1 MIKTQKEIE
10 KQEAFK
16 LFDSLFGYHLK
27 YTQEE
32 INLRKSIKKNKILLK
47 QNLNK
52 QEYIKVHNNLINDL
66 ITLNSIA
73 LAKCKKCKQLLK
85 N

>member
-1 MIKTQKEIE
+1 MNKQK
-10 KQEAFK
+10 KEAFK

-32 INLRKSIKKNKILLK
+32 IDLRNYIKKNKLLLQ

-52 QEYIKVHNNLINDL
+52 QKNIKVHNNLINDL
-66 ITLNSIA
+66 IKLNSIA
-73 LAKCKKCKQLLK
+73 LAKCKECKQ
-85 N
+85 